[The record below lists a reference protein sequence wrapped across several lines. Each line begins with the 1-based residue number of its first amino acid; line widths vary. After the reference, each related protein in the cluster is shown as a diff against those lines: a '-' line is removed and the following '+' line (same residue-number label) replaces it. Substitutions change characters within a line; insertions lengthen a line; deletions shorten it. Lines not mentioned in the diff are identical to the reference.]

1 MKLIKRFFKE
11 VIWEYFP
18 PFMMIVVFIIMYVW
32 EQQNDVQANVSI
44 QEESCDFPITPQL
57 ELIEY

>member
-1 MKLIKRFFKE
+1 MKLIKKFFKE
-11 VIWEYFP
+11 VVWEYFP
-18 PFMMIVVFIIMYVW
+18 AFMMLIIITIMYVL

-44 QEESCDFPITPQL
+44 QEESCDFPVTPQL